1 MSSKKNHAARSRKTN
16 RYGLYAARHF
26 LRGSLPY
33 EVRQNVFAMLGSAK
47 AKAPAA
53 AEGDVKSSEV

>member
-1 MSSKKNHAARSRKTN
+1 MSSKKNHAARSRKTH
-16 RYGLYAARHF
+16 RWGLYAARHF

-47 AKAPAA
+47 AKEPAA
-53 AEGDVKSSEV
+53 AEGDAKSSEV